1 MTTLYPWLQALHVVS
16 MVSWF
21 AGLFYLPRLFVY
33 HAQSGDIAGRERFE
47 AMENRAFV
55 VMTIAAGATVV
66 LGYLLVVIN
75 TALVTETWFRLK
87 LVLVFGLAGY
97 HYRCYR
103 WTARLRRAS
112 EPRDSRWLRR
122 FANIPVPFLL
132 AIVLLAVAR
141 PF

>member
-1 MTTLYPWLQALHVVS
+1 MTANYLWLQALHVVS

-21 AGLFYLPRLFVY
+21 AGLFYLPRLFIY
-33 HAQSGDIAGRERFE
+33 HAQTADAPGRERFE
-47 AMENRAFV
+47 VMEKRLFV
-55 VMTIAAGATVV
+55 IMTVAAAATVV

-75 TALVTETWFRLK
+75 TSLVTETWLRVK
-87 LVLVFGLAGY
+87 LVLVAGLAVY

-103 WTARLRRAS
+103 WAVRLRG
-112 EPRDSRWLRR
+112 EKLPRDTRWLRW
-122 FANIPVPFLL
+122 FAEIPVPVLL

>member
-1 MTTLYPWLQALHVVS
+1 MTPNYLWLQALHVAS
-16 MVSWF
+16 MVCWF

-33 HAQSGDIAGRERFE
+33 HARAGDVPGRERFE
-47 AMENRAFV
+47 VMEKRLFV

-75 TALVTETWFRLK
+75 TSLVAETWFRVK
-87 LVLVFGLAGY
+87 LGLVAGLAVY

-103 WTARLRRAS
+103 WATMLRG
-112 EPRDSRWLRR
+112 ENGPRDTRWLRW
-122 FANIPVPFLL
+122 FAELPAAFLL

>member
-1 MTTLYPWLQALHVVS
+1 MTTNYLWLQALHVVS

-33 HAQSGDIAGRERFE
+33 HAQTGDAAGRERF
-47 AMENRAFV
+47 ATMEQRAFIV
-55 VMTIAAGATVV
+55 TTIAAGATVV
-66 LGYLLVVIN
+66 FGYLLVVMH
-75 TALVTETWFRLK
+75 TALVTEAWFRVK
-87 LVLVFGLAGY
+87 LVLVAGLAVY

-103 WTARLRRAS
+103 WAVTLRGEN
-112 EPRDSRWLRR
+112 EPRDIRWLRR
-122 FANIPVPFLL
+122 FAAIPVPFLL